1 MVISIKDPEADRLA
15 RRVAQLTGETITE
28 AVRNSLRERLAKEEA
43 KKRDIESLLE
53 EVKTIVDRFASRP
66 VLDDRSA
73 DEILGYD
80 ERGLPT

>member
-28 AVRNSLRERLAKEEA
+28 AARNSLRERLAKKEA
-43 KKRDIESLLE
+43 KKRDIEGLLE
-53 EVKTIVDRFASRP
+53 EVKTIVDRFVSRP